1 MQDKPKETFDDP
13 MTIRLK
19 SCLKMLKNYRKK
31 KKTAS
36 NNKFKHIIKKKNKGF
51 FATFG
56 PQES

>member
-56 PQES
+56 P